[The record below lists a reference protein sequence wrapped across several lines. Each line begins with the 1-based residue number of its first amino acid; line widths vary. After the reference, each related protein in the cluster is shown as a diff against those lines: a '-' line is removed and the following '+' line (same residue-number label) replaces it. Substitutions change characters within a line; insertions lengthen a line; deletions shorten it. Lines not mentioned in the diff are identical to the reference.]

1 MKKEEARRI
10 AKAERDSLTAEQK
23 SVYDR
28 AIQANLRQVLKSF
41 EGLKRIYTYV
51 STGSEADT
59 LGLIKESLDTGA
71 YEIAVPKVAGKRM
84 DFHIISSMEE
94 LRSGYMGILEP
105 VDSCPS
111 AIGAEYK
118 EMKERV
124 SAVIMPGLAFTA
136 GGKRCGYGGG
146 YYDRFLSLENWHL
159 KIAVCYSFQIFDD
172 FDNCAYDV
180 KPDMIVTEDRIIH
193 ISE

>member
-10 AKAERDSLTAEQK
+10 AKAGRDSLAAERK

-28 AIQANLRQVLKSF
+28 AIQANLRQVLKGCK
-41 EGLKRIYTYV
+41 GLKRIYTYV

-59 LGLIKESLDTGA
+59 RELIREFLDAGE
-71 YEIAVPKVAGKRM
+71 YEIAVPKVAGRRM

-105 VDSCPS
+105 LDSCPL

-118 EMKERV
+118 EMKGRV

-136 GGKRCGYGGG
+136 RGKRCGYGGG
-146 YYDRFLSLENWHL
+146 YYDRFLSLETWHL
-159 KIAVCYSFQIFDD
+159 KIAVCYSLQIFDD

-180 KPDMIVTEDRIIH
+180 RPDIIVTEGGVIYIT
-193 ISE
+193 E